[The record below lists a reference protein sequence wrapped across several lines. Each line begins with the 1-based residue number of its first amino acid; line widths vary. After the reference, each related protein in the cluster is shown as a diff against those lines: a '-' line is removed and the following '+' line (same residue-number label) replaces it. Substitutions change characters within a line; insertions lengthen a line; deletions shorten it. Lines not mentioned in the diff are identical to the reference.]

1 MENNFDDIKNLE
13 KKVLTKDEREK
24 ELKKIKFLILFVS
37 FFIFLFILA
46 FFYINGFIFKK
57 KAIKKQ
63 SNIVEKQNKKN
74 NLYLT
79 SETNL
84 TKNKEALSLVNE
96 YHLDFL
102 YEDEY
107 KNSTIFTTKEI
118 ELKNMSD
125 ADKAVLLNISNFFK
139 NYLKNNDLYDCNKK
153 IIDKEY
159 LEKRFKEE
167 YNVKIN
173 INYFIS
179 KISFDNN
186 KVIEYKN
193 NILTCI
199 PITNRKGINNKLYH
213 IEKNKDLIKYF
224 YKKYINGKETDN
236 NFVLV
241 FKYNEKLD
249 KYFLERIENS

>member
-1 MENNFDDIKNLE
+1 M
-13 KKVLTKDEREK
+13 
-24 ELKKIKFLILFVS
+24 
-37 FFIFLFILA
+37 
-46 FFYINGFIFKK
+46 
-57 KAIKKQ
+57 
-63 SNIVEKQNKKN
+63 
-74 NLYLT
+74 
-79 SETNL
+79 
-84 TKNKEALSLVNE
+84 
-96 YHLDFL
+96 DFL

-125 ADKAVLLNISNFFK
+125 ADKSVLLNISNFFK

>member
-13 KKVLTKDEREK
+13 KKVLTKEEREK
-24 ELKKIKFLILFVS
+24 ELQKIKFLILFVS
-37 FFIFLFILA
+37 FFIFLFVLA
-46 FFYINGFIFKK
+46 FLYINGFIFKK

-63 SNIVEKQNKKN
+63 SNIAEKQNKKN

-125 ADKAVLLNISNFFK
+125 ADKSVLLNISNFFK

>member
-37 FFIFLFILA
+37 FFIFIFVLA
-46 FFYINGFIFKK
+46 FLYINGFIFKK

-139 NYLKNNDLYDCNKK
+139 NY
-153 IIDKEY
+153 
-159 LEKRFKEE
+159 
-167 YNVKIN
+167 
-173 INYFIS
+173 
-179 KISFDNN
+179 
-186 KVIEYKN
+186 
-193 NILTCI
+193 
-199 PITNRKGINNKLYH
+199 
-213 IEKNKDLIKYF
+213 
-224 YKKYINGKETDN
+224 
-236 NFVLV
+236 
-241 FKYNEKLD
+241 
-249 KYFLERIENS
+249 

>member
-13 KKVLTKDEREK
+13 KKVLTKEEREK

-37 FFIFLFILA
+37 FFIFLFVLA
-46 FFYINGFIFKK
+46 FLYINGFIFKK
-57 KAIKKQ
+57 KSIKKQ

-167 YNVKIN
+167 YNIKIN

-199 PITNRKGINNKLYH
+199 PITNRKGVNNKLYH